1 MENFLRL
8 RTRGKMIIG
17 FVVIVVATILF
28 SIISYTNHR
37 RMSNVVKEN
46 SLLDTLAYELTGL
59 RADENRLRALSLEA
73 LFYPEKLNN
82 IDFKQK
88 IEQKHIDILK
98 KTNGLV
104 SMLNAYPDQDIL
116 MSDLK
121 IDVEKYVENRKI
133 MMTLISEGRTDDAKK
148 VVSEEQDLLYERIR
162 EKSIQIELNL
172 LKMKAKTHALSEKA
186 ENNVVWQLLV
196 LGSILVFLVIAI
208 AIWTLRIVRK
218 ITAEIKAGVEIL
230 GNASSDILSAVT
242 EISAGAAETA
252 TAVTETTTTI
262 EEVRQTANVSNQKA
276 QSLMESSQK
285 ASDSADKGR
294 DSVKKL
300 TSAIQHIDN
309 QMHLISDTVVKLSEQ
324 NRTIAEITSTVAD
337 IADQSNL
344 LAVNAAIEAAKAGE
358 HGRGFT
364 IVAQEIR
371 SLADQSKRATQ
382 QVKEILNEINKSV
395 NSTVGVTDQG
405 AKSVEEGIRR
415 VKESGEVIDILSDNV
430 EDAVEAAIQIS
441 SSTRQQMAGMDQIV
455 PAMENI
461 KRASEQNVVGIN
473 HTQDT
478 AQKIHLLG
486 RNLKTI
492 IIKYNL

>member
-1 MENFLRL
+1 
-8 RTRGKMIIG
+8 MIIG
-17 FVVIVVATILF
+17 FTIVVAATIFF
-28 SIISYTNHR
+28 SVISYTNHN
-37 RMSNVVKEN
+37 RMNKVIQEN
-46 SLLDTLAYELTGL
+46 TLLDTLAYELTGL

-73 LFYPEKLNN
+73 LFYPERLTKTDLHNKIN
-82 IDFKQK
+82 QKQY
-88 IEQKHIDILK
+88 DILQK
-98 KTNGLV
+98 SRGLD
-104 SMLNAYPDQDIL
+104 SLLKPYPQQLLL
-116 MSDLK
+116 MKDLS
-121 IDVEKYVENRKI
+121 IDVRKYVENRDK
-133 MMTLISEGRTDDAKK
+133 MISMILMGEKDSANDIVNK
-148 VVSEEQDLLYERIR
+148 EQDSLYELIR
-162 EKSIQIELNL
+162 DKSIVIETQL
-172 LKMKAKTHALSEKA
+172 LEMKAKTEALTIKA
-186 ENNVVWQLLV
+186 ERIVVWQLQV
-196 LGSILVFLVIAI
+196 LGGILILLVISM

-218 ITAEIKAGVEIL
+218 ISAEIKAGIDIL
-230 GNASSDILSAVT
+230 GNASTDILSAVT
-242 EISAGAAETA
+242 EISAGAAETS

-262 EEVRQTANVSNQKA
+262 EEVRQTAMVSNQKA

-294 DSVKKL
+294 DSVKML
-300 TSAIQHIDN
+300 IESIQHIDK
-309 QMHLISDTVVKLSEQ
+309 QMNLISETVVKLSEQ

-371 SLADQSKRATQ
+371 SLADQSKKATL

-405 AKSVEEGIRR
+405 SRSVIEGIKR
-415 VKESGEVIDILSDNV
+415 VKESGEVIDILADNV

-461 KRASEQNVVGIN
+461 KRASEQNVTGIN

-478 AQKIHLLG
+478 AHKIHQLG
-486 RNLKTI
+486 RTLKSI

>member
-1 MENFLRL
+1 MENIFKLK
-8 RTRGKMIIG
+8 TRGKMIIG
-17 FVVIVVATILF
+17 FTVIVVSTVLF
-28 SIISYTNHR
+28 SVISYTNHK
-37 RMSNVVKEN
+37 RMTNVIVEN
-46 SLLDTLAYELTGL
+46 SLLDTIAYELTGL
-59 RADENRLRALSLEA
+59 RADENRLRALSLDA
-73 LFYPEKLNN
+73 LFNPEKISTTDI
-82 IDFKQK
+82 IDQ
-88 IEQKHIDILK
+88 IEQKQVDIIQ
-98 KTNGLV
+98 KTKGLD
-104 SMLNAYPDQDIL
+104 SLLTPYTAEKEM
-116 MSDLK
+116 MKDLTE
-121 IDVEKYVENRKI
+121 DVHKYVSNRNI
-133 MMTLISEGRTDDAKK
+133 M
-148 VVSEEQDLLYERIR
+148 VDLLSNGKNLEAKQLVDKEQNVLYEMIRSKSIAIETNLLEKKAMIETLTKKAERI
-162 EKSIQIELNL
+162 
-172 LKMKAKTHALSEKA
+172 
-186 ENNVVWQLLV
+186 VVWQLQI
-196 LGSILVFLVIAI
+196 LGSILVLLVIAM

-218 ITAEIKAGVEIL
+218 ISYEIKAGIEIL

-262 EEVRQTANVSNQKA
+262 EEVRQTAMVSNQKA

-294 DSVKKL
+294 GSVKKL
-300 TSAIQHIDN
+300 TEAIQHIDN
-309 QMHLISDTVVKLSEQ
+309 QMNLISQTVVKLSDQ

-371 SLADQSKRATQ
+371 SLADQSKKATQ

-405 AKSVEEGIRR
+405 ARSVEEGIRR
-415 VKESGEVIDILSDNV
+415 VKESGEVIDILADNV

-461 KRASEQNVVGIN
+461 KRASEQNVTGIS

-478 AQKIHLLG
+478 AQKIHQLG

-492 IIKYNL
+492 ILKYNL

>member
-1 MENFLRL
+1 
-8 RTRGKMIIG
+8 
-17 FVVIVVATILF
+17 LF
-28 SIISYTNHR
+28 I
-37 RMSNVVKEN
+37 
-46 SLLDTLAYELTGL
+46 
-59 RADENRLRALSLEA
+59 
-73 LFYPEKLNN
+73 
-82 IDFKQK
+82 
-88 IEQKHIDILK
+88 
-98 KTNGLV
+98 
-104 SMLNAYPDQDIL
+104 
-116 MSDLK
+116 
-121 IDVEKYVENRKI
+121 
-133 MMTLISEGRTDDAKK
+133 
-148 VVSEEQDLLYERIR
+148 
-162 EKSIQIELNL
+162 
-172 LKMKAKTHALSEKA
+172 
-186 ENNVVWQLLV
+186 
-196 LGSILVFLVIAI
+196 LGSILVILVISI

-218 ITAEIKAGVEIL
+218 ISEEIKSGVEIL
-230 GNASSDILSAVT
+230 GTASADILSAVT

-262 EEVRQTANVSNQKA
+262 EEVRQTAMVSNQKA

-300 TSAIQHIDN
+300 TSAIQHIDS

-324 NRTIAEITSTVAD
+324 NRAIADITSTVAD

-405 AKSVEEGIRR
+405 AKSVDEGIRR
-415 VKESGEVIDILSDNV
+415 VKESGEVIDILADNV

-461 KRASEQNVVGIN
+461 KRASEQNVTGIN

-478 AQKIHLLG
+478 AQKIHQLG
-486 RNLKTI
+486 RNLKLI
-492 IIKYNL
+492 LIKYNL

>member
-1 MENFLRL
+1 
-8 RTRGKMIIG
+8 MIIG
-17 FVVIVVATILF
+17 FVVIVIATILF
-28 SIISYTNHR
+28 SVISYTNHR
-37 RMSNVVKEN
+37 RMSNVVEEN

-73 LFYPEKLNN
+73 LFYPERLKSSD
-82 IDFKQK
+82 IQTK
-88 IEQKHIDILK
+88 IEQKQLDILQ
-98 KTNGLV
+98 KTKGLD
-104 SMLNAYPDQDIL
+104 SLLKAYPDQKSL
-116 MSDLK
+116 MIDLEA
-121 IDVEKYVENRKI
+121 DVKKYVSNREK
-133 MMTLISEGRTDDAKK
+133 MLTLITEGETESAMKL
-148 VVSEEQDLLYERIR
+148 VNEEQDILYEQIR
-162 EKSIQIELNL
+162 SKSIQIETNL
-172 LKMKAKTHALSEKA
+172 LSMKDKTHALSQKA
-186 ENNVVWQLLV
+186 ERIVVLQLFI
-196 LGSILVFLVIAI
+196 LGSILVILVISI

-218 ITAEIKAGVEIL
+218 ISEEIKSGVEIL
-230 GNASSDILSAVT
+230 GTASADILSAVT

-262 EEVRQTANVSNQKA
+262 EEVRQTAMVSNQKA

-300 TSAIQHIDN
+300 TSAIQHIDS

-324 NRTIAEITSTVAD
+324 NRAIADITSTVAD

-405 AKSVEEGIRR
+405 AKSVDEGIRR
-415 VKESGEVIDILSDNV
+415 VKESGEVIDILADNV

-461 KRASEQNVVGIN
+461 KRASEQNVTGIN

-478 AQKIHLLG
+478 AQKIHQLG
-486 RNLKTI
+486 RNLKLI
-492 IIKYNL
+492 LIKYNL

>member
-1 MENFLRL
+1 MEKVFKFK
-8 RTRGKMIIG
+8 TISKMILG
-17 FVVIVVATILF
+17 FAVIIVATILF
-28 SIISYTNHR
+28 SLISYTNHK
-37 RMSNVVKEN
+37 RMSSVIKEN

-59 RADENRLRALSLEA
+59 RADENRLRALSLDVTY
-73 LFYPEKLNN
+73 YPEKMYSSDIRTN
-82 IDFKQK
+82 INQKAVDFIQKEKGIDSMLVKFPVEKEMMRGLSKDMYKYIDNVKQMIELLENGKREEAILLVNQEQYTLYEQIRSKSIEIETNLLVKKQK
-88 IEQKHIDILK
+88 TAIL
-98 KTNGLV
+98 
-104 SMLNAYPDQDIL
+104 S
-116 MSDLK
+116 S
-121 IDVEKYVENRKI
+121 
-133 MMTLISEGRTDDAKK
+133 
-148 VVSEEQDLLYERIR
+148 
-162 EKSIQIELNL
+162 
-172 LKMKAKTHALSEKA
+172 KA
-186 ENNVVWQLLV
+186 EQMVVWQLLV
-196 LGSILVFLVIAI
+196 LGSILVLLVIIMASL
-208 AIWTLRIVRK
+208 TLRIVRK
-218 ITAEIKAGVEIL
+218 ISHEIKAGIEIL
-230 GNASSDILSAVT
+230 GTASADILSAVT

-262 EEVRQTANVSNQKA
+262 EEVRQTAMVSNQKA

-285 ASDSADKGR
+285 AADSSDKGKE
-294 DSVKKL
+294 SVKKL
-300 TSAIQHIDN
+300 REAIQHISN
-309 QMHLISDTVVKLSEQ
+309 QMNLISQTVVKLSDQ

-371 SLADQSKRATQ
+371 SLADQSKKATQ
-382 QVKEILNEINKSV
+382 QVKEILYEINKSV

-415 VKESGEVIDILSDNV
+415 VKESGEAIDVLADNV

-461 KRASEQNVVGIN
+461 KSASEQNITGIN
-473 HTQDT
+473 YTQDT

-486 RNLKTI
+486 RTLKSI
-492 IIKYNL
+492 ILKYNL

>member
-1 MENFLRL
+1 MENFLKFK
-8 RTRGKMIIG
+8 TRGKMIIG
-17 FVVIVVATILF
+17 FAVIVVATILF
-28 SIISYTNHR
+28 SIISYTSHN
-37 RMSNVVKEN
+37 RMNRVIIEN
-46 SLLDTLAYELTGL
+46 ALLDTLAYELTGL

-73 LFYPEKLNN
+73 LFYPERLNDKL
-82 IDFKQK
+82 FQQK
-88 IEQKHIDILK
+88 IDLKQRDILQKTKGLDSLLTSYPEQKL
-98 KTNGLV
+98 
-104 SMLNAYPDQDIL
+104 L
-116 MSDLK
+116 MSDLTK
-121 IDVEKYVENRKI
+121 DVKRYVENRDL
-133 MMTLISEGRTDDAKK
+133 MISFLLDGKELEAKK
-148 VVSEEQDLLYERIR
+148 IVNTEQDILYEQIR
-162 EKSIQIELNL
+162 EKSIIIETQL
-172 LKMKAKTHALSEKA
+172 LEMKAKTEALSVKA
-186 ENNVVWQLLV
+186 ERVVVFQLLLLGSMLVLLV
-196 LGSILVFLVIAI
+196 LTI

-218 ITAEIKAGVEIL
+218 ITAEIRSGVEIL
-230 GNASSDILSAVT
+230 GTASSDILSAVT

-262 EEVRQTANVSNQKA
+262 EEVRQTAMVSNQKA

-300 TSAIQHIDN
+300 ISAIQHIDN
-309 QMHLISDTVVKLSEQ
+309 QMKLISETVVKLSEQ

-371 SLADQSKRATQ
+371 SLADQSKKATQ

-405 AKSVEEGIRR
+405 AKSVEEGIHR
-415 VKESGEVIDILSDNV
+415 VKESGEVIDILADNV

-461 KRASEQNVVGIN
+461 KRASEQNVTGIN

-478 AQKIHLLG
+478 AQQIHLLG

-492 IIKYNL
+492 LIKYNL

>member
-1 MENFLRL
+1 
-8 RTRGKMIIG
+8 MIIA
-17 FVVIVVATILF
+17 FVVIVIATILF
-28 SIISYTNHR
+28 SVISYTNHM
-37 RMSNVVKEN
+37 RMNIVIEEN

-73 LFYPEKLNN
+73 LFYPKRLNSSDIRSK
-82 IDFKQK
+82 IDQKQK
-88 IEQKHIDILK
+88 DIIQKTD
-98 KTNGLV
+98 GLD
-104 SMLNAYPDQDIL
+104 SLLNAYPDQKIL
-116 MSDLK
+116 MKDLRA
-121 IDVEKYVENRKI
+121 DVEKYVSNREVMI
-133 MMTLISEGRTDDAKK
+133 ELINDGKTDMALIL
-148 VVSEEQDLLYERIR
+148 VNEEQDILYEQIR
-162 EKSIQIELNL
+162 DKSITIETNL
-172 LKMKAKTHALSEKA
+172 LALKTKTHALSEKA
-186 ENNVVWQLLV
+186 ERIVVWQLFI
-196 LGSILVFLVIAI
+196 LGSILVFLVISI

-218 ITAEIKAGVEIL
+218 ITEEIKSGVEIL

-242 EISAGAAETA
+242 EISAGAAETS

-262 EEVRQTANVSNQKA
+262 EEVRQTAMVSNQKA

-300 TSAIQHIDN
+300 TSAITHIDS
-309 QMHLISDTVVKLSEQ
+309 QMNLISDTVVKLSEQ
-324 NRTIAEITSTVAD
+324 NRAIAEITSTVAD

-415 VKESGEVIDILSDNV
+415 VKESGEVIDILADNV

-461 KRASEQNVVGIN
+461 KRASEQNVTGIN

-478 AQKIHLLG
+478 AQKIHQLG
-486 RNLKTI
+486 RNLKMI
-492 IIKYNL
+492 LIKYNL

>member
-1 MENFLRL
+1 MENFLNFK
-8 RTRGKMIIG
+8 TRGKMIIG
-17 FVVIVVATILF
+17 FVVIVIATILF
-28 SIISYTNHR
+28 SVISYTNHR
-37 RMSNVVKEN
+37 RMSNVVEEN

-73 LFYPEKLNN
+73 LFYPERLKSSD
-82 IDFKQK
+82 IQTK
-88 IEQKHIDILK
+88 IEQKQLDILQ
-98 KTNGLV
+98 KTKGLD
-104 SMLNAYPDQDIL
+104 SLLKAYPDQMIL
-116 MSDLK
+116 MNELEA
-121 IDVEKYVENRKI
+121 DVKKYVSNREK
-133 MMTLISEGRTDDAKK
+133 MLTLITEGETESAMKL
-148 VVSEEQDLLYERIR
+148 VNEEQDILYEQIR
-162 EKSIQIELNL
+162 SKSIQIETNL
-172 LKMKAKTHALSEKA
+172 LSMKDKTHALSQKA
-186 ENNVVWQLLV
+186 ERIVVLQLFI
-196 LGSILVFLVIAI
+196 LGSILVILVISI

-218 ITAEIKAGVEIL
+218 ISEEIKSGVEIL
-230 GNASSDILSAVT
+230 GTASADILSAVT

-262 EEVRQTANVSNQKA
+262 EEVRQTAMVSNQKA

-300 TSAIQHIDN
+300 TSAIQHIDS

-324 NRTIAEITSTVAD
+324 NRAIADITSTVAD

-405 AKSVEEGIRR
+405 AKSVDEGIRR
-415 VKESGEVIDILSDNV
+415 VKESGEVIDILADNV

-461 KRASEQNVVGIN
+461 KRASEQNVTGIN

-478 AQKIHLLG
+478 AQKIHQLG
-486 RNLKTI
+486 RNLKLI
-492 IIKYNL
+492 LIKYNL